1 MHYSRKEWPV
11 RDTHILGTRNI
22 KNPALIDK
30 SDVLLPPLHN
40 KLGLMKQM
48 VKAKDKTLPAFN
60 YLVEKFPNL
69 SGAKIKEGIF
79 VGPQIR
85 QLMFD
90 SSFDASMNDIEL
102 ADWVAFK
109 NVCAGFLGK
118 HKDMNYVVLIA
129 RLLEKYQMMGCNMSL
144 KLHFLMS
151 HLEFFPEKPGRGE

>member
-1 MHYSRKEWPV
+1 MRNTLP
-11 RDTHILGTRNI
+11 GTSNI
-22 KNPALIDK
+22 KNPTLIDK
-30 SDVLLPPLHN
+30 SDVLLPPLHI

-48 VKAKDKTLPAFN
+48 VKAMDKTLPAFN

-85 QLMFD
+85 QLIFD
-90 SSFDASMNDIEL
+90 SSFDASINDIEP
-102 ADWVAFK
+102 AVWVAFK

-118 HKDMNYVVLIA
+118 HKDMNCIRLIG
-129 RLLEKYQMMGCNMSL
+129 RLLETYQTMGCNMSL

-151 HLEFFPEKPGRGE
+151 HL